1 MKYALIGFEYN
12 NIWKVPTMYAYEV
25 EESAIYNADDIWDAA
40 KFETIEQAE
49 EKRGYLQSNYPDYT
63 WYVIIIPE

>member
-12 NIWKVPTMYAYEV
+12 NIWKVPTMYAEEV
-25 EESAIYNADDIWDAA
+25 NEQLNAADDIWDAS
-40 KFETIEQAE
+40 KFDTLESAE
-49 EKRGYLQSNYPDYT
+49 EKRGHLKENYPDYT

>member
-25 EESAIYNADDIWDAA
+25 DEAAIYHADDIWDAA
-40 KFETIEQAE
+40 KFETIEEAE
-49 EKRGYLQSNYPDYT
+49 EKRGYLQENYPDYT